1 MQLNSASGRAEILLE
16 LQGFVDHFDSLD
28 AGLSRLTNGL
38 MEDKGVSQ
46 EVVQAHLAKLLSG
59 EAAPHDPRSVQN
71 PVEITAACE
80 WRQGDSIQCAILFTS
95 NVGNLVLGEKG
106 LCFGPQDIPAEHL
119 RPKSEF
125 AKALPS
131 TVNPKP
137 KKAGSWNY
145 VIPLAN
151 DYELRVRP
159 DEASGK
165 KVVRFG
171 LRRRAVKGV
180 KR

>member
-1 MQLNSASGRAEILLE
+1 
-16 LQGFVDHFDSLD
+16 
-28 AGLSRLTNGL
+28 
-38 MEDKGVSQ
+38 
-46 EVVQAHLAKLLSG
+46 
-59 EAAPHDPRSVQN
+59 
-71 PVEITAACE
+71 
-80 WRQGDSIQCAILFTS
+80 
-95 NVGNLVLGEKG
+95 
-106 LCFGPQDIPAEHL
+106 L